1 MLNLISSSD
10 QTISKVVNVNLSG
23 NSFLSW
29 KRKANHDLIAKN
41 KLDFLDG
48 EIGKPDD
55 LDKDYNRWMRC
66 DYLVTCWLMD
76 SMDPDIAENFTYIDN
91 SAQLW
96 LELGEQYGQS
106 NGAQVCQPKK
116 ELCLLFYI
124 LASWRDFGMNWSIYE
139 AFQYVLVEFYPN
151 VHAIS

>member
-1 MLNLISSSD
+1 
-10 QTISKVVNVNLSG
+10 
-23 NSFLSW
+23 
-29 KRKANHDLIAKN
+29 
-41 KLDFLDG
+41 
-48 EIGKPDD
+48 
-55 LDKDYNRWMRC
+55 MRC

-106 NGAQVCQPKK
+106 NGAQVCQLKK

-124 LASWRDFGMNWSIYE
+124 LAS
-139 AFQYVLVEFYPN
+139 
-151 VHAIS
+151 